1 LLKVVLSVVDINDN
15 SPSFPQ
21 RRVSVEVSEGAAL
34 GTRLPLPAAV
44 DLDHAQYSVQRYELT
59 EQSAMFRLETDDAGD
74 EVWLTLGGRLD
85 RERQSTYSLIVTAFD
100 GGTPPNSATLDVQVC
115 IQAPTQPPALVDIH
129 CTRRHFCFLPR
140 TKDKLPPPLLSP
152 SSPLP
157 HFLPFSSSP
166 FRSRPSKY
174 S

>member
-1 LLKVVLSVVDINDN
+1 VQVVVSVVDINDN

-74 EVWLTLGGRLD
+74 EVWLTLAGRLD
-85 RERQSTYSLIVTAFD
+85 RERQSTYSLTVNAFD

-115 IQAPTQPPALVDIH
+115 TADSTA
-129 CTRRHFCFLPR
+129 C
-140 TKDKLPPPLLSP
+140 P
-152 SSPLP
+152 SG
-157 HFLPFSSSP
+157 HR
-166 FRSRPSKY
+166 RSRCTGLYTGADSTACPSEWT
-174 S
+174 

>member
-1 LLKVVLSVVDINDN
+1 VQVVVSVVDINDN

-59 EQSAMFRLETDDAGD
+59 EQSAMFRLETDDDAD
-74 EVWLTLGGRLD
+74 EVWLTLAGRLD
-85 RERQSTYSLIVTAFD
+85 RERQSTYSLIVNAFD
-100 GGTPPNSATLDVQVC
+100 GGTPPNSAALDVQVCIQAQTQPPALVVDIGAVDVQVC
-115 IQAPTQPPALVDIH
+115 IQAPTQPPAVVDIH

-140 TKDKLPPPLLSP
+140 TKKGQ
-152 SSPLP
+152 
-157 HFLPFSSSP
+157 
-166 FRSRPSKY
+166 KVGGVAQW
-174 S
+174 

>member
-1 LLKVVLSVVDINDN
+1 MRVCVDINDN

-59 EQSAMFRLETDDAGD
+59 AAAPQSAMFRLETDDAGD

-100 GGTPPNSATLDVQVC
+100 GGSPPNSATLDVQVC
-115 IQAPTQPPALVDIH
+115 TADSTT
-129 CTRRHFCFLPR
+129 C
-140 TKDKLPPPLLSP
+140 P
-152 SSPLP
+152 SG
-157 HFLPFSSSP
+157 HR
-166 FRSRPSKY
+166 RSRCTGLY
-174 S
+174 SRRLNHLP

>member
-1 LLKVVLSVVDINDN
+1 VQVVVSVVDINDN

-44 DLDHAQYSVQRYELT
+44 DRDHAQYSVQRYELT

-85 RERQSTYSLIVTAFD
+85 RERQSTYSLIVNAFD
-100 GGTPPNSATLDVQVC
+100 GGTPPNSAALDVQVC
-115 IQAPTQPPALVDIH
+115 TVDSTTCPSGH
-129 CTRRHFCFLPR
+129 RRSRCTGLYTGADSTAC
-140 TKDKLPPPLLSP
+140 P
-152 SSPLP
+152 SSG
-157 HFLPFSSSP
+157 HR
-166 FRSRPSKY
+166 RSRCTGLY
-174 S
+174 SRLNHLP